1 MQYISISED
10 NKMHISA
17 CTTKLKIKNI
27 LGCLKC
33 PVYPFLVLLL
43 FLFGTSLLLHVQF

>member
-1 MQYISISED
+1 MQYISIFED

-17 CTTKLKIKNI
+17 FTTQLKIKNI

-33 PVYPFLVLLL
+33 PVYPFLVSY
-43 FLFGTSLLLHVQF
+43 FYSPTSKRYSKSF